1 MFRGGDEAEKCPGV
15 EASIRLGIVLW
26 FKTAVLFS
34 NGMIYELRKMTE
46 ECWRKVIRK
55 EEEKSSST

>member
-1 MFRGGDEAEKCPGV
+1 MFRGGDEAQKCPSV
-15 EASIRLGIVLW
+15 EASIRLGVVLW

-34 NGMIYELRKMTE
+34 NGIIYELGKMTE
-46 ECWRKVIRK
+46 ECWRKVMGK